1 MKVCIGCGHCLTGA
15 DTGARDI
22 LIEENETRKVQD
34 VVLRYLENNGI
45 QVKKAR
51 IDKAGSVNE
60 SLAYRV
66 NVSDNW
72 GADLYIE
79 IHLNS
84 GGGHGTET
92 YCIGN
97 GTGHKY
103 ATQIVNSIAK
113 LGYTNRGVKD
123 GSNLYVVRKTKASA
137 VLVECC
143 FVDSQSDANMWNVEN
158 MGKAI
163 AEGILGHAV
172 VANNAT
178 TPVNNVKNS
187 TETNNEEMYVEV
199 KTFCNGSTRE
209 KIYTNNKHEN
219 LVGSLDP
226 YEKCKCLGV
235 HNGHAIVMYTGANG
249 YDKVGFTES
258 TVWQGCIK

>member
-1 MKVCIGCGHCLTGA
+1 MKVCVGCGHCLYGA
-15 DTGARDI
+15 DTGARSY
-22 LIEENETRKVQD
+22 LIEEQETRKVQD
-34 VVLRYLENNGI
+34 AVIKYLEKDGI
-45 QVKKAR
+45 NVKKAR
-51 IDKAGSVNE
+51 IDQAASVSE
-60 SLAYRV
+60 SLSYRV

-72 GADLYIE
+72 GADLYVE

-92 YCIGN
+92 FCIGN
-97 GTGHKY
+97 GNGRKY

-143 FVDSQSDANMWNVEN
+143 FVDSQLDANMWNVEN

-172 VANNAT
+172 VVKSAT
-178 TPVNNVKNS
+178 TPVNNVKTAADYLGSVQSIKNVQKLLQLCGYS
-187 TETNNEEMYVEV
+187 FFTIDGICGS
-199 KTFCNGSTRE
+199 KTTGYIADFQ
-209 KIYTNNKHEN
+209 KKH
-219 LVGSLDP
+219 G
-226 YEKCKCLGV
+226 LGV
-235 HNGHAIVMYTGANG
+235 DYKFGPKSIGIALDI
-249 YDKVGFTES
+249 
-258 TVWQGCIK
+258 IKNKIK

>member
-1 MKVCIGCGHCLTGA
+1 MKVCVGCGHCLTGA

-45 QVKKAR
+45 KVKKAR

-97 GTGHKY
+97 GNGRKY

-172 VANNAT
+172 VVKSAT
-178 TPVNNVKNS
+178 TPVNNVKTAADYLGSVQNIKNVQKLLQLLGYS
-187 TETNNEEMYVEV
+187 FFTIDGVCGS
-199 KTFCNGSTRE
+199 KTTGYIADFQ
-209 KIYTNNKHEN
+209 KKH
-219 LVGSLDP
+219 G
-226 YEKCKCLGV
+226 LGV
-235 HNGHAIVMYTGANG
+235 DYKFGPKSIGIALDI
-249 YDKVGFTES
+249 
-258 TVWQGCIK
+258 IKNKIK

>member
-92 YCIGN
+92 FCIGN
-97 GTGHKY
+97 GNGRKY
-103 ATQIVNSIAK
+103 ATQIVNSIAA

-172 VANNAT
+172 VVKSAT
-178 TPVNNVKNS
+178 TPVNNVKIATDYLQTKQNIENVQKLLQLCGYKFNVIDGVCGS
-187 TETNNEEMYVEV
+187 
-199 KTFCNGSTRE
+199 KTTCYIADFQ
-209 KIYTNNKHEN
+209 KKH
-219 LVGSLDP
+219 G
-226 YEKCKCLGV
+226 LGV
-235 HNGHAIVMYTGANG
+235 DYKFGPKSIGIALDI
-249 YDKVGFTES
+249 
-258 TVWQGCIK
+258 IKNKIK

>member
-1 MKVCIGCGHCLTGA
+1 MKVCVGCGHCLTGA

-72 GADLYIE
+72 GADLYVE

-97 GTGHKY
+97 GNGRKY

-143 FVDSQSDANMWNVEN
+143 FVDSQSDANMWNADN
-158 MGKAI
+158 MGRAI

-172 VANNAT
+172 VVKSAT
-178 TPVNNVKNS
+178 TPVNNVKIAADYLGSVQSIKNVQKLLQLLGYS
-187 TETNNEEMYVEV
+187 FFTIDGICGA
-199 KTFCNGSTRE
+199 KTTAYIGDFQ
-209 KIYTNNKHEN
+209 KKH
-219 LVGSLDP
+219 G
-226 YEKCKCLGV
+226 LGV
-235 HNGHAIVMYTGANG
+235 DYKFGPKSIGIALDI
-249 YDKVGFTES
+249 
-258 TVWQGCIK
+258 IKNKIK